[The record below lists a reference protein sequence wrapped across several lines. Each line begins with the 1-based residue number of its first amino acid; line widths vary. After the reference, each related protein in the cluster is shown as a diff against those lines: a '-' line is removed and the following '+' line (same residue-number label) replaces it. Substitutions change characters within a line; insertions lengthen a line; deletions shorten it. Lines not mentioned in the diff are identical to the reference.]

1 VPESKRRKRPA
12 YTAPGGSRDG
22 SADGAAG
29 SAAPVRQ
36 GPRPTPRWWVPV
48 MLGLMIAGLVW
59 IVVFYLSGS
68 AQLPVQQIGAW
79 NLAVGGGLILVG
91 FVMTTRWR

>member
-1 VPESKRRKRPA
+1 MPESKRRKRPA
-12 YTAPGGSRDG
+12 YTAPGGARDG
-22 SADGAAG
+22 AADGATAG
-29 SAAPVRQ
+29 PGAAPR

-59 IVVFYLSGS
+59 IVVYYLSGS
-68 AQLPVQQIGAW
+68 AQLPVPQIGAW
-79 NLAVGGGLILVG
+79 NLAAGGGLILVG